1 MIKFYISVLAVLLI
15 VQTLTASADN
25 SCATKG
31 RPFASSLSF
40 AKQTSHPTIPVSVAD
55 VAGHSYVGSFNIPM
69 LGEQVFNVEF
79 SDDNDQN
86 TIRMCAHGAVENREG
101 VQGYTLDE
109 ETGLISLHTI
119 GTTTEKKQKKKEK
132 NQLERIIYN
141 KAEDMVTMV
150 FRIPMTRREGYI
162 HLHRNSEVQ

>member
-1 MIKFYISVLAVLLI
+1 MIKVYSSVLAFLLI
-15 VQTLTASADN
+15 VQTLTASSL
-25 SCATKG
+25 SCATKCG
-31 RPFASSLSF
+31 PFASSLSF

-162 HLHRNSEVQ
+162 HLHRNSAVH